1 MLSQAGVWQAGCW
14 LWSKSHESYVQ
25 LVSEHNLWQNP
36 YCTVLMAAQQ
46 AIRCLPTGDLTE
58 HGPNWHQGPFGLS
71 YIATAARIANAQAE
85 GDLLSPMEANVIP
98 LPHQLKA
105 LRKAFSQSQ
114 IRYLFADEV
123 GLGKTVEAGLVIR
136 ELKLRGMAKRILV
149 CAPKGLVSQWLSE
162 MLLHFNETFQLVQPG
177 DYKTLDANDNLWSR
191 HHQVVCSIDSI
202 KPLEYRKGW
211 TAKQL
216 HTYNKARFDD
226 VLAAG
231 WDLIII
237 DEAHRLGGS
246 TDQVARFKLGQGLA
260 DAAPYLLLLSA
271 TPHQGKTDAF
281 HRLLSLLDAKAFP
294 DVSSVTKERVQ
305 PFVVRTEKSQAINA
319 EGTRLFN
326 QRKTELIPVAWSAQ
340 HTLQR
345 QLYEAVTD
353 YIRVGYNQA
362 KAKRQNAIGFLMI
375 LMQRL
380 VSSSSRAIAKTL
392 ARRLEALDA
401 SQLQTE
407 IDFSDDWQDLDG
419 QSQLDDL
426 IQTGRSGLADEKAEV
441 TFLLELAERCIA
453 QEIDAKAEA
462 LLSWIYKLQQ
472 QEQDPQLK
480 VLVFTEF
487 VPTQQMLAQFLI
499 DHGISVV
506 CLNGSMDIPERKQVQ
521 QDFAKETRV
530 LISTDAGGE
539 GLNLQFCHII
549 VNYDMPWNPMRV
561 EQRIGRVDRI
571 GQPFVVKALNFVLE
585 NTAEH
590 RVREVL
596 EQKLQIILE
605 EFGVD
610 KTSDVLDSSA
620 SNHLFD
626 ELFMSQVVDP
636 SKLDHELAKALETLR
651 ENAEE
656 KRQQDALFG
665 GDIPLQLA
673 EYQQTL
679 NHPLPYW
686 VEQMVAYYLQWQQ
699 ALGKP
704 AQFIRNKKGSV
715 NITWPDGST
724 AKEITFSG
732 KQAQQQAELSLLTL
746 EEPHIAKLCQQLP
759 HWVPT
764 MPIPRVRF
772 TQLPSGANGYWALW
786 SVVLSSHQA
795 TKKRFLPIFVNT
807 SGRYFAAASGR
818 IWEAV
823 CQADFEIIA
832 AKPNQPGADEDVLA
846 MLNIAAQREGEAL
859 FNLLHTEYET
869 ELARDMDKTEFSFL
883 ARRKAI
889 ERIGL
894 PEVKQYRLRQLEIEQ
909 CEWQQHIEQ
918 RRQVF
923 PQLNL
928 MLVIDIPG

>member
-1 MLSQAGVWQAGCW
+1 MAEQVSARQSGSW
-14 LWSKSHESYVQ
+14 LWSHSLQSYVQ
-25 LVSEHNLWQNP
+25 LVAEHNFWQKP
-36 YCTVLMAAQQ
+36 FCTVLLAGEQNTL
-46 AIRCLPTGDLTE
+46 RLPSADLTE
-58 HGPNWHQGPFGLS
+58 QGPNWHEGPFGLS

-85 GDLLSPMEANVIP
+85 GELLSPMEANVIP

-123 GLGKTVEAGLVIR
+123 GLGKTIEAGLVIR

-162 MLLHFNETFQLVQPG
+162 MQLHFNETFHLVQPG
-177 DYKTLDANDNLWSR
+177 DYKTLDANDNLWCR
-191 HHQVVCSIDSI
+191 YNQVVCSLDSI
-202 KPLEYRKGW
+202 KPIEYRKGW
-211 TAKQL
+211 TTKQL
-216 HTYNKARFDD
+216 HSYNKTRFDD

-231 WDLIII
+231 WDLIVI

-281 HRLLSLLDAKAFP
+281 HRLLSLLDTRAFP
-294 DVSSVTKERVQ
+294 DVSSVTKDRVQ

-319 EGTRLFN
+319 EGARLFN
-326 QRKTELIPVAWSAQ
+326 QRKTELVPVAWSEQ
-340 HTLQR
+340 HQLQR
-345 QLYEAVTD
+345 QLFEAVTD
-353 YIRVGYNQA
+353 YIRLGYNQA

-392 ARRLEALDA
+392 ARRLEALES
-401 SQLQTE
+401 SQIQTE

-426 IQTGRSGLADEKAEV
+426 TQVGRTGLANEKAEV
-441 TFLLELAERCIA
+441 SFLLELAERCIA
-453 QEIDAKAEA
+453 EETDAKAEA
-462 LLSWIYKLQQ
+462 LLGWIYRLQQ
-472 QEQDPQLK
+472 SEQNPQLK
-480 VLVFTEF
+480 LLVFTEF
-487 VPTQQMLAQFLI
+487 VPTQQMLAQYLT
-499 DHGISVV
+499 DRGISVV
-506 CLNGSMDIPERKQVQ
+506 CLNGSMDLQERKQVQ
-521 QDFAKETRV
+521 QDFAKQTRV

-571 GQPFVVKALNFVLE
+571 GQPYVVRALNFVLE

-596 EQKLQIILE
+596 ENKLQVILD

-620 SNHLFD
+620 SNQVFD
-626 ELFMSQVVDP
+626 SLFMTQVVDP
-636 SKLDHELAKALETLR
+636 SQLDHELAKALEILR
-651 ENAEE
+651 ENAQE

-665 GDIPLQLA
+665 GDIPLQL
-673 EYQQTL
+673 EDYQQSL

-686 VEQMVAYYLQWQQ
+686 VEQMVSYYLQWQQ
-699 ALGKP
+699 SLGKP
-704 AQFIRNKKGSV
+704 AQFVRTAKGGF
-715 NITWPDGST
+715 NLTWPDGSSFNN
-724 AKEITFSG
+724 ITFSG
-732 KQAQQQAELSLLTL
+732 KHAQQVSDVQLLTL
-746 EEPHIAKLCQQLP
+746 EEPRIANLCQQLP
-759 HWVPT
+759 YWVTT

-772 TQLPSGANGYWALW
+772 PKLAAGATGYWALW
-786 SVVLSSHQA
+786 SIVLSAGGIQ
-795 TKKRFLPIFVNT
+795 KKRFLPIFVNKD
-807 SGRYFAAASGR
+807 GRYFATASNR

-823 CQADFEIIA
+823 CQADVEVVSHQPSSDEALALVNTA
-832 AKPNQPGADEDVLA
+832 AR
-846 MLNIAAQREGEAL
+846 REGEAVFHAL
-859 FNLLHTEYET
+859 NVEYET
-869 ELARDMDKTEFSFL
+869 ELARDVAKADFSFA
-883 ARRKAI
+883 ARRRAI
-889 ERIGL
+889 TRIGL
-894 PEVKQYRLRQLEIEQ
+894 PEVRQYRLRQLDTEQ
-909 CEWQQHIEQ
+909 QAWQQQVEQ

-923 PQLNL
+923 PQLHL
-928 MLVIDIPG
+928 HLVIEIQG